1 MKQAETS
8 ADGIKRHRRLTVGLR
23 IVGWTALLGVVLF
36 CGLIAVS
43 MLIVRDK
50 DRRAKDEF
58 AKLAPR
64 DHRLA
69 IYDAFWNQISA
80 HYYDQRF
87 TGFDWKTI
95 RREWREKAADAS
107 DDLDLYNSVML
118 QVAVRFPSS
127 HVAITVPP
135 SFLAPDATSDGAAK
149 QGNNGLFSKNL
160 AEILQNDLGFE
171 PVPVQRGNIR
181 AWLVGDVSMGSPADR
196 AGIEPGWY
204 LQNQN
209 LTLSGSGAAHYSGEF
224 LRLES
229 MEQKVLLEQHASFSA
244 PGLTT
249 ADADKYLATH
259 KVSVSF
265 DVAAPSTPRRQP
277 LIQLLDGGV
286 LYIRFDT
293 FKEPV
298 IIDNVLA
305 AVGNADHH
313 GLILDLRGNAGGLA
327 AQVRRLLSRLLPARS
342 ILGYTL
348 CSSDTEPQ
356 RASIFGRHYE
366 GPLIVLIG
374 PKSASAAEILADAV
388 KVNHRGLLIGR
399 ITNGSVLTSK
409 TYPLPDGG
417 GAQIPVCDF
426 TGPDEKR
433 IEGVGVEPDIEIIP
447 TLNDI
452 RAGHDLVLERAE
464 RELRKGI

>member
-149 QGNNGLFSKNL
+149 QGKNVLFSKNL

-181 AWLVGDVSMGSPADR
+181 AWLVGDVSLGSPADR

-298 IIDNVLA
+298 IIDSVLA

-366 GPLIVLIG
+366 GPMIVLIG
-374 PKSASAAEILADAV
+374 PKSASAAEIVADAV

-452 RAGHDLVLERAE
+452 RAGHDLVLERAK

>member
-135 SFLAPDATSDGAAK
+135 SFLAPDATSDGPAK
-149 QGNNGLFSKNL
+149 QGNNVLFSKNL

-229 MEQKVLLEQHASFSA
+229 TEQKVLLEQHASFSA

-366 GPLIVLIG
+366 GPMIVLIG